1 MPKKRQTSHSAKS
14 KTVPKKPSVHADMNV
29 LEIIALHPDAA
40 GILEI
45 YGLHCHGCA
54 FGSLDTLRT
63 GALSHGLTDDDVE
76 NMIDDLTE
84 AIKKAPSKPLQL
96 TLTPEAAKAL
106 LEIAAG
112 EGKTSC
118 MLRVLSDESGGFCME
133 FAEEK
138 EESDILFEA
147 DGQPNASLLAT
158 PETLFRI
165 GGSTVDFRDERFKL
179 DLVTNCE
186 CESTKV
192 CKCESR

>member
-1 MPKKRQTSHSAKS
+1 MPKKR
-14 KTVPKKPSVHADMNV
+14 KPRVHADMNV
-29 LEIIALHPDAA
+29 LEIIALHPGAI

-63 GALSHGLTDDDVE
+63 GALSHGLTDDDIE

-84 AIKKAPSKPLQL
+84 VLKKAPSKPRQL

-133 FAEEK
+133 FSEKK
-138 EESDILFEA
+138 EEDDMLFYA
-147 DGQPNASLLAT
+147 DGEPHAALIAQPDI
-158 PETLFRI
+158 LFRI

-179 DLVTNCE
+179 DLIMTD
-186 CESTKV
+186 V
-192 CKCESR
+192 CGCGGKCDCKNNV